1 MRGLTGTVILPVGEY
16 TRSEIG
22 PGGRVLYRQAR
33 LLGVLLLLQVIAMV
47 ALGAWLFANID
58 WSTITNLSNEPG
70 QVRLHTDDKETLRH
84 FERAIVYTIYFF
96 APMVLLLL
104 AGLGFALLR
113 RRGWMLASV
122 GQALIMLA
130 CLFYYGASRPWFA
143 YPIIVYCILMIL
155 LLNSRSVRAVVGR
168 RRLTRTEAR
177 PEIAHGE

>member
-1 MRGLTGTVILPVGEY
+1 M
-16 TRSEIG
+16 
-22 PGGRVLYRQAR
+22 YRQAR

-47 ALGAWLFANID
+47 ALGAWLFASID
-58 WSTITNLSNEPG
+58 WSMITNVSNEPG
-70 QVRLHTDDKETLRH
+70 QVQLNTNDKATLRQ
-84 FERAIVYTIYFF
+84 FERAIIFAIYFF
-96 APMVLLLL
+96 GPVVLLLL
-104 AGLGFALLR
+104 AGLGFVVLR

-122 GQALIMLA
+122 AQALIMLA

>member
-1 MRGLTGTVILPVGEY
+1 M
-16 TRSEIG
+16 
-22 PGGRVLYRQAR
+22 
-33 LLGVLLLLQVIAMV
+33 LLLLQVIAMV
-47 ALGAWLFANID
+47 ALGAWLYASID
-58 WSTITNLSNEPG
+58 WSTIVNLSNEPG
-70 QVRLHTDDKETLRH
+70 QILLHTDDKETLRH
-84 FERAIVYTIYFF
+84 FERAVVFTVYFF
-96 APMVLLLL
+96 APVVLLLL
-104 AGLGFALLR
+104 ASLGFVLFR

-122 GQALIMLA
+122 AQALIMLA